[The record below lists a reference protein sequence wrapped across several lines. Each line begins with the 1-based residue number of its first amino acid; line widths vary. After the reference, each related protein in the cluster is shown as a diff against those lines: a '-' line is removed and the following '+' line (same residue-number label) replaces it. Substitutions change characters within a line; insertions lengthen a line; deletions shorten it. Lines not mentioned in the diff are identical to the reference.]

1 MLSPET
7 RVGTQPGCGVGGGRG
22 SRAPPHGGPR
32 WTLPGLKGTTPE
44 AERGAPQAQ
53 LAPVAAPQVGGL
65 SGPGHRRPRLRTRK
79 TRTRTSRKRRRAEPR
94 GAEASVTVGGL
105 ARPTWRRPTRLFVP
119 LPLDRW
125 RGWCS
130 VGTVPIRVAGVSAP
144 PPPRQGPAPTPP
156 RARGVGFQLELG
168 QHTTL
173 PTRVWSILLRKAP
186 GHADLGPTQV
196 ARLAFHT
203 SLKAVFSNT
212 ATF

>member
-1 MLSPET
+1 MGRSRL
-7 RVGTQPGCGVGGGRG
+7 RGRGRGGG

-53 LAPVAAPQVGGL
+53 LAPAAAPQVGGL
-65 SGPGHRRPRLRTRK
+65 SGPGHRRPRLCTRK

-130 VGTVPIRVAGVSAP
+130 VGTVPIRVAGVGAP
-144 PPPRQGPAPTPP
+144 PPQAGSRAYASAREGGWVSARTRPAHD
-156 RARGVGFQLELG
+156 A
-168 QHTTL
+168 
-173 PTRVWSILLRKAP
+173 A
-186 GHADLGPTQV
+186 HA
-196 ARLAFHT
+196 
-203 SLKAVFSNT
+203 SLVYSA
-212 ATF
+212 